1 MSTKQQTLLGLLAI
15 AAIGVLGFYT
25 LFLTDVN
32 LFGQPVQLVVEF
44 EDANGLREGDAVL
57 VAGLRV
63 GRVKALTFDA
73 RAPQEKRITVLLNL
87 DQEVPLFEDYAVVIE
102 ESTLLG
108 GRNVSILPG
117 QATNPV
123 LEIEPGKPL
132 IGSVAPNPIDSLSG
146 ISELL
151 TDNRGSIDNIF
162 TNLEGMTQD
171 LRDGRGLLGRL
182 MTDEELSDETAVA
195 IEEFREVAENLRE
208 LSGRM
213 TSGEGTMGKL
223 FADDTLYTNLQ
234 TTVDGLADLTEGL
247 QNGEGIAGKLLNDDA
262 LAGELDRAVRNFT
275 AVSDDLRAGKGTLGK
290 LLADGTTA
298 DNIELISGDLRTITK
313 QITEGQ
319 GTLGQLWANQELYDN
334 LLGFSETMEAV
345 MLDVQNGEGTI
356 AKLLTD
362 DELYEELLTGV
373 KLLNRSLEDYREAAP
388 VSTFTNVL
396 FNVF

>member
-87 DQEVPLFEDYAVVIE
+87 DQEIPLFEDYAVVIE

-123 LEIEPGKPL
+123 LTIEPGKAL
-132 IGSVAPNPIDSLSG
+132 VGTVAPNPIDSLSG

-151 TDNRGSIDNIF
+151 SDNRDSIDNIF
-162 TNLEGMTQD
+162 TNFSDMTQD

-195 IEEFREVAENLRE
+195 IEEFRLVAENLRE

-213 TSGEGTMGKL
+213 TSGEGTIGKL

-234 TTVDGLADLTEGL
+234 TAIDGLADLTEGL
-247 QNGEGIAGKLLNDDA
+247 QNGEGIAGKLLNDEA

-275 AVSDDLRAGKGTLGK
+275 AVSDDLRAGKGTIGK

-298 DNIELISGDLRTITK
+298 DNIELLSGDLRTITK
-313 QITEGQ
+313 QITDGQ
-319 GTLGQLWANQELYDN
+319 GTLGQLWANQDLYDN
-334 LLGFSETMEAV
+334 LLAFSETIDAV
-345 MLDVQNGEGTI
+345 MRDVQNGEGTI

-362 DELYEELLTGV
+362 DELYDELLTGV